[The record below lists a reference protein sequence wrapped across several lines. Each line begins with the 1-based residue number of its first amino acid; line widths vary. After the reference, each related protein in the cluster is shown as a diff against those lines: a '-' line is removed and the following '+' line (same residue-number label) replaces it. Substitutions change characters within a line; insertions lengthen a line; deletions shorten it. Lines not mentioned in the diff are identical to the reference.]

1 MSKTVP
7 SFLFP
12 TNFRNGKNVKRLIKD
27 FNIQGY
33 GIVVY
38 LLETLAEAEG
48 HKYPIDDIDLLADE
62 MKVSIPVIK
71 TVITSYSIFQIIE
84 DEQGSL
90 FISLLLQE
98 WLEPYYKLVEQRRLA
113 GKSSAEKR
121 KKAKSKQVLEL
132 SQDNSNHRQFND
144 RSTINKLIKESSS
157 FNNKEE
163 EDSLLIKN
171 INALVGKRIFIK
183 ISQNNE
189 FVAEGEMDILQVDI
203 NESEKEFILKVS
215 CEKNGDIF
223 NYDLP
228 IKFSSLEEIESKLIK
243 ENSS

>member
-12 TNFRNGKNVKRLIKD
+12 TNFRNGKNIKRLIKD

-33 GIVVY
+33 GIAVY
-38 LLETLAEAEG
+38 LLETLAETEG
-48 HKYPIDDIDLLADE
+48 HKYPINDIDLLADE

-90 FISLLLQE
+90 FISLQLKE
-98 WLEPYYKLVEQRRLA
+98 WLEPYYKQIEQRKLA

-121 KKAKSKQVLEL
+121 KKAKSEQVLGL
-132 SQDNSNHRQFND
+132 SQTDSNQRPLND

-157 FNNKEE
+157 FTNKEE
-163 EDSLLIKN
+163 EDFLLIKN
-171 INALVGKRIFIK
+171 INALVGKRIFLK
-183 ISQNNE
+183 LTQNNDS
-189 FVAEGEMDILQVDI
+189 VAEGEMDILQVDI
-203 NESEKEFILKVS
+203 NESEKKFILKVS
-215 CEKNGDIF
+215 CEKNGDRF